1 MSHHFAAADH
11 TIELVSHKAAHLKH
25 AVLAMMT
32 GDQDHV
38 AKANASYATYKSGV
52 GSNITPTAEGA
63 SQTAYSAKPLNIGGP
78 VAGV

>member
-1 MSHHFAAADH
+1 MSLHFAATDH
-11 TIELVSHKAAHLKH
+11 TIELISNKAHLSN

-32 GDQDHV
+32 GDPKYV
-38 AKANASYATYKSGV
+38 SMANAAYAAHKSGV